1 MTLQQLSPQ
10 YAAGALAIHERIQQ
24 LTAQMHLSDDPAEI
38 RQLDHRINEL
48 RPLERQ
54 TKELANL
61 TARYY
66 DRRYHPYAQYTI

>member
-10 YAAGALAIHERIQQ
+10 YAASASAIHRRIQQ
-24 LTAQMHLSDDPAEI
+24 LSIQIQLSDDPEEI
-38 RQLDHRINEL
+38 RQLNRRISDL

-54 TKELANL
+54 AKELANL

>member
-10 YAAGALAIHERIQQ
+10 YAAGAMAIQERIRQ
-24 LTAQMHLSDDPAEI
+24 LTLQIQQSDDPAEI
-38 RQLDHRINEL
+38 QVLNRRINDL

-54 TKELANL
+54 TRELANL

-66 DRRYHPYAQYTI
+66 DRRYRPYAQYSL